1 MRIRDRRPLGTTTT
15 AEPTPPAPRDLA
27 RAARSHAH
35 RSTSVA
41 APSGQV
47 TGGALRRAPARR
59 VTGLRLCEGV
69 ELRGGRLT
77 VDGFPAASRA
87 LLKRSGGLALIHAA
101 ARLADA
107 GGMEKLSASQR
118 AQLARELLPVLETR
132 LSGRSSLLEAR
143 AHAGAF
149 ALLEQ
154 TLAAMR
160 GRGEEREA
168 QGLASRLVRASSAER
183 HAGLRVHM
191 EKRLV
196 ALPARFFSQ
205 SDRDRVAAL
214 EQRHAHAAPP
224 RDAWLRGTP
233 PTLKVVASIQDEF
246 WKAEL
251 AAWRANGFTLESRG
265 AHRVLASK
273 LVEDV
278 TPPVRIEAELLCRD
292 TEVLDALAEYD
303 TDVVLY
309 TGHANLGGVAKASIE
324 HGPRVAD
331 GTKLVAF
338 LACRS
343 KQNLAQLERA
353 YPGQHLL
360 VSDQGTYGH
369 DDAIVTQQL
378 LDGIVR
384 GRSWA
389 QIEAAAR
396 NEGLWEKNNY
406 HFPHE
411 TASMVAA
418 PPVYVPTAHT
428 AQGRSI
434 SMRPGAAPAPAS
446 GLPHGPIDD
455 AIAWVNTIHGYW
467 AEQFGSPADRA
478 LHDRIASDGFFD
490 GTGKDPAVR
499 VRWETRE
506 GKRALC
512 VAVNSAYS
520 HQDKD
525 ALGMMITFAVGLE
538 LAAVDARRAEPERR
552 LLALSMVASY
562 VYFLVEY
569 ADVADLLLRQFA
581 RQHGFPPGLSW
592 PVVEKAVR
600 ADMDHDCSAET
611 IAMLER
617 GMEHSFLEVNPARTS
632 SSFRRY
638 VGEALEL
645 LRNSDTRIGRLTWER
660 VATGRVQLD
669 ELSDLS
675 RADYLRARRELLKD
689 GVRLPER
696 PTEAA
701 FRAITRSI
709 NGYMWDDRIYLSK
722 GLSPKELASTLV
734 HEVNH
739 VLNRSEEHYRSD
751 RQILVEEYRAFYA
764 ERMFAKQSLAPAA
777 CKALKERV
785 IADYNLGGVTPADVP
800 DVPPGFLEEG
810 P

>member
-1 MRIRDRRPLGTTTT
+1 MRIRDRRPLGPTTT
-15 AEPTPPAPRDLA
+15 PTPATEVTRVLSGDERA
-27 RAARSHAH
+27 RASA
-35 RSTSVA
+35 STSRA
-41 APSGQV
+41 AVPESIL
-47 TGGALRRAPARR
+47 GGSARREPARR
-59 VTGLRLCEGV
+59 VAGSPLCEGV
-69 ELRGGRLT
+69 ELRAGRLT

-107 GGMEKLSASQR
+107 GGLDKLSAAQR
-118 AQLARELLPVLETR
+118 AVLVGELGPVLETR
-132 LSGRSSLLEAR
+132 LSGRPSLLEAR

-154 TLAAMR
+154 ALVAMR
-160 GRGEEREA
+160 GRGEARDA
-168 QGLASRLVRASSAER
+168 QALAHRLLAAAASER
-183 HAGLRVHM
+183 HPGLRVHM
-191 EKRLV
+191 EKRLT
-196 ALPARFFSQ
+196 ALPARCFASG
-205 SDRDRVAAL
+205 DRDRVALLA
-214 EQRHAHAAPP
+214 ERHAHLAPP
-224 RDAWLRGTP
+224 RDTWLRGTP

-246 WKAEL
+246 WKSEL
-251 AAWRANGFTLESRG
+251 AAWRKNGFTLENRG
-265 AHRVLASK
+265 AHRVLATK
-273 LVEDV
+273 LVDDL

-384 GRSWA
+384 GRTWA
-389 QIEAAAR
+389 QVEAAAR
-396 NEGLWEKNNY
+396 KEGLWEKDNY

-428 AQGRSI
+428 AQSRSI
-434 SMRPGAAPAPAS
+434 SMRAGAASAPAAS
-446 GLPHGPIDD
+446 LDRGPVDD

-467 AEQFGSPADRA
+467 AEQSGSAADRA
-478 LHDRIASDGFFD
+478 LHDRISSDGFFD
-490 GTGKDPAVR
+490 GTKQDPVVR
-499 VRWETRE
+499 VRWETQD
-506 GKRALC
+506 GKRALR
-512 VAVNSAYS
+512 VAVNSAFA
-520 HQDKD
+520 HQDRD

-538 LAAVDARRAEPERR
+538 LAAVDPRRAEPERR
-552 LLALSMVASY
+552 MLALSMVASY
-562 VYFLVEY
+562 AYFLVEY
-569 ADVADLLLRQFA
+569 SDVADLLLRQFA

-617 GMEHSFLEVNPARTS
+617 GMEHTFLEVNPARTS
-632 SSFRRY
+632 ARFRRY
-638 VGEALEL
+638 VGEALQL
-645 LRNSDTRIGRLTWER
+645 LRNSDTRIGRLTWEL

-709 NGYMWDDRIYLSK
+709 NGYMWDDRIYLSA

-751 RQILVEEYRAFYA
+751 RQILVEEYRAFYS
-764 ERMFAKQSLAPAA
+764 ERVFAKQSLSPAA

-785 IADYNLGGVTPADVP
+785 ITDYNLRGVTPADVP
-800 DVPPGFLEEG
+800 DQPPGILDRIA
-810 P
+810 